1 MAVQVGLRGC
11 LRKGETYA
19 ANFGISMQ
27 LPGLALATT
36 FCKSNPKK
44 ISEGMGFRVEL
55 FEAGSSLH
63 VACSP
68 QTVAFAFRM
77 LVRVL
82 GCASPGAKEGFQVS
96 ARMQLHVTHDSYVL
110 RLSNRL
116 GIKDMMHCLLAR
128 QSAEIPS

>member
-1 MAVQVGLRGC
+1 MLSRSLAMLEGLKFGPMSMVQALLLLEVQYETDRLA
-11 LRKGETYA
+11 LVPSHHRKG
-19 ANFGISMQ
+19 ILS
-27 LPGLALATT
+27 P
-36 FCKSNPKK
+36 P
-44 ISEGMGFRVEL
+44 EGVG
-55 FEAGSSLH
+55 
-63 VACSP
+63 
-68 QTVAFAFRM
+68 TVAFAFRM

-110 RLSNRL
+110 RLSNKL